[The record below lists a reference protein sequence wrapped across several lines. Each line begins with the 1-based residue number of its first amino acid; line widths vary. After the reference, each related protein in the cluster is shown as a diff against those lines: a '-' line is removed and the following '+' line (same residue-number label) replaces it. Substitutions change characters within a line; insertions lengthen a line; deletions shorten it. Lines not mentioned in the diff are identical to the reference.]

1 MIIVTYVLIALGAF
15 ITFFSK
21 LIARAILSDKRE
33 VNEADIIYIKLIGF
47 ACILAAA
54 IMILI

>member
-1 MIIVTYVLIALGAF
+1 MIIIAYVLIALGVF

-21 LIARAILSDKRE
+21 LIAEVILSNKRE
-33 VNEADIIYIKLIGF
+33 VNEADIVYIKLIGF

>member
-1 MIIVTYVLIALGAF
+1 MIIAKCVLIALGGL

-21 LIARAILSDKRE
+21 LIAEAILSNKRE
-33 VNEADIIYIKLIGF
+33 VNEADIVYIKLIGF

>member
-1 MIIVTYVLIALGAF
+1 MIIIAYVLIALGAF

-21 LIARAILSDKRE
+21 LIAQAILSDKRE
-33 VNEADIIYIKLIGF
+33 VNEADVIYIKLIGF
-47 ACILAAA
+47 LFILAAA

>member
-1 MIIVTYVLIALGAF
+1 MLIVSGAF

-21 LIARAILSDKRE
+21 LIAEAILSNKRE
-33 VNEADIIYIKLIGF
+33 VNEADIVYIKLIGF

>member
-1 MIIVTYVLIALGAF
+1 MIIAMYILIVLGAF

-21 LIARAILSDKRE
+21 TIAQALLSNKRE
-33 VNEADIIYIKLIGF
+33 VNEADMIYIKLVGF
-47 ACILAAA
+47 VFILAAA

>member
-1 MIIVTYVLIALGAF
+1 MIIIAYMLIASGAF

-21 LIARAILSDKRE
+21 LIAEAILSNKRE
-33 VNEADIIYIKLIGF
+33 VNEADMVYIKLVGF
-47 ACILAAA
+47 VFILAAA

>member
-1 MIIVTYVLIALGAF
+1 MIIAMYILIVLGAF

-21 LIARAILSDKRE
+21 TIARALLSNKRE
-33 VNEADIIYIKLIGF
+33 VNEADMIYIKLVGF
-47 ACILAAA
+47 VFILAAA